1 MFLAPKELK
10 SKVIKKKKKACNSEI
25 GGSQECPGGTQR
37 KARYMSEDIYL
48 VALKVRGL
56 LVGRSTGGGRVS
68 NAEGGTVYREAR
80 RESREAASRSEQCSP
95 RGECAKRGS
104 SARQGRAY

>member
-10 SKVIKKKKKACNSEI
+10 SKVIKKKKACNSEI
-25 GGSQECPGGTQR
+25 GGHHGSQECPGGTQR

-68 NAEGGTVYREAR
+68 NAEGGTVYREAQR
-80 RESREAASRSEQCSP
+80 DSREAASRSEQCSP

-104 SARQGRAY
+104 SAR